1 MKIIFVISDWEQ
13 VENISL
19 HTGYT
24 RPIKRRAVEIK
35 LTEQQEQLLELHQL
49 GIDGCHPIM
58 EQIESISLL
67 LE

>member
-1 MKIIFVISDWEQ
+1 MKILFVINDWEQ
-13 VENISL
+13 SENVYL

-24 RPIKRRAVEIK
+24 RPMKRRAVEIE
-35 LTEQQEQLLELHQL
+35 LTEQQEQLIELHQL